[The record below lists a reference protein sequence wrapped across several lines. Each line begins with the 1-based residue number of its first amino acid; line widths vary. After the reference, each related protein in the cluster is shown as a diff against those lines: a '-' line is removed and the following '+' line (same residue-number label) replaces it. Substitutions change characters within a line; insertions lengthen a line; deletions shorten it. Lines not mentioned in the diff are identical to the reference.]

1 MKHSVV
7 VVAMVMTV
15 AMGLAVEVTAQDR
28 EQQQEETLT
37 ALGELRRGEYVV
49 VRGEVTRM
57 RDYDEFVIEDGSG
70 RAEIEVRGGM
80 RRPAFRAGDTVTVR
94 GWVDDDLIDFRRE
107 IYAVE
112 IELADGTII
121 EVRGDDWD

>member
-70 RAEIEVRGGM
+70 RAEIEVRGGT